1 MSELHVSPAA
11 MRIVRHLVGRPPQSI
26 AELMQATGV
35 TRTAIME
42 QLGELS
48 AQGLVERTTER
59 LPGRGRPRHRYI
71 LTEKALR
78 LLFQG
83 NQHLLVPAL
92 LRAIEELAG
101 DALRRKILKRA
112 AKTLADYYSRQI
124 RASDPVARLSE
135 LCELIQKEGGV
146 AEIVP
151 SGNGSVIFRKRS
163 CAFISMFEEA
173 RCVCAVDRELLG
185 QVLGV
190 PVRQVTSRHDGHFCC
205 EFCIDSSD
213 RR

>member
-59 LPGRGRPRHRYI
+59 LPGRGRPRHRYL

-92 LRAIEELAG
+92 LRAMEEVAG
-101 DALRRKILKRA
+101 EALRRKILKRA

-124 RASDPVARLSE
+124 QATNPIGRLNE
-135 LCELIQKEGGV
+135 FCAIIQKEGGV

-151 SGNGSVIFRKRS
+151 GGNGSVIFRKRS
-163 CAFISMFEEA
+163 CAFISMFEES
-173 RCVCAVDRELLG
+173 RCVCAVDRELLS

-190 PVRQVTSRHDGHFCC
+190 PIRQVSSRHDGNFCC
-205 EFCIDSSD
+205 EFSIDSSEAK
-213 RR
+213 